1 MSSTGSKEQ
10 GGGRAGGSFR
20 GSNDCACPGVLVV
33 ITRTLVLECLIISNK
48 YVIRVVLYGRTLLKI
63 RSYWELPEI
72 HTLCHDIKC
81 DRHTVVAV
89 AYKKRLLKC
98 VCVST

>member
-1 MSSTGSKEQ
+1 VNSVW
-10 GGGRAGGSFR
+10 
-20 GSNDCACPGVLVV
+20 CV
-33 ITRTLVLECLIISNK
+33 VLESTTVRTCTSNWGDAEG
-48 YVIRVVLYGRTLLKI
+48 RVAAAVL
-63 RSYWELPEI
+63 YWELPEI

-89 AYKKRLLKC
+89 AYKERLLLKC